1 MKRNPKQR
9 LKHSLIISAIALM
22 LLIALTSCFD
32 ANEIDDMIYIVCV
45 GVDRGVADKWRITL
59 QYENLKG
66 SSPQSQ
72 SGSSSSSGDDQNQ
85 QGKEEDSLK
94 EQVEDQGNISYVT
107 IDAPS
112 FFAGIDMLNTSIS
125 RKISFMH
132 LQFIV
137 FSQEL
142 AKSEELSTFLAPI
155 MRFREIRET
164 VHIYITKNKAMDII
178 KANTPIIGT
187 ALAKDH
193 LIWTRESESTGF
205 FPHSILNN
213 FYNSLKSNRRFPI
226 TAIISLNEMKNFI
239 EEGKP
244 YKGELKSG
252 GEYLS
257 GKLPR
262 LGLNQLEIW
271 GVALFDGDIMV
282 GELNGKETRVLL
294 ILRGEFERA
303 FVNIEDPANPD
314 YAIPLD
320 VTVREQPKIKV
331 NIKNGKPVITVD
343 IKLDADILAIQSHVY
358 YENTVNKKV
367 LEEACANRM
376 LDEVEKLIVK
386 CRDLGVDPFKFGEYA
401 SRQFLTIQEL
411 EEYNWNEKF
420 KDATFIVNLSVIVR
434 RTGTMMKSSKI
445 ISPEGQPKEVE

>member
-1 MKRNPKQR
+1 
-9 LKHSLIISAIALM
+9 
-22 LLIALTSCFD
+22 
-32 ANEIDDMIYIVCV
+32 
-45 GVDRGVADKWRITL
+45 
-59 QYENLKG
+59 
-66 SSPQSQ
+66 
-72 SGSSSSSGDDQNQ
+72 
-85 QGKEEDSLK
+85 
-94 EQVEDQGNISYVT
+94 
-107 IDAPS
+107 
-112 FFAGIDMLNTSIS
+112 
-125 RKISFMH
+125 
-132 LQFIV
+132 
-137 FSQEL
+137 
-142 AKSEELSTFLAPI
+142 
-155 MRFREIRET
+155 
-164 VHIYITKNKAMDII
+164 
-178 KANTPIIGT
+178 
-187 ALAKDH
+187 
-193 LIWTRESESTGF
+193 
-205 FPHSILNN
+205 
-213 FYNSLKSNRRFPI
+213 
-226 TAIISLNEMKNFI
+226 
-239 EEGKP
+239 
-244 YKGELKSG
+244 
-252 GEYLS
+252 
-257 GKLPR
+257 
-262 LGLNQLEIW
+262 
-271 GVALFDGDIMV
+271 MV

-358 YENTVNKKV
+358 YENPVNKKV

-445 ISPEGQPKEVE
+445 ISPEGQPKEVA